1 MTQHR
6 IDPGGGRV
14 LLVEEGG
21 DPDGVPVLVHHG
33 TPGCGGLYR
42 LHVEDAAAKG
52 IRLVGFDRAGYG
64 GSTRNPGRSVADVA
78 GDVVAIADALGID
91 RLATW
96 GISGGGPHALAC
108 AALLPER
115 VVAAAALAA
124 PAPHDAE
131 GLDWTAGMGEDNVA
145 EFGAALEGEAALR
158 PMLEEWATGL
168 REGGPAAFGEEF
180 ASLLSGPD
188 AAVLTGELAEHLYD
202 SMAGGLAP
210 GVDGWIDDDLEFVAP
225 WHVDL
230 GSIAVPTL
238 LWQGGEDRFVPPAH
252 APWLAA
258 RIPGVELRLTPEDG
272 HLTLYERQVPEVHA
286 WLLDR
291 WQDRPIARRS

>member
-1 MTQHR
+1 VTRHT
-6 IDPGGGRV
+6 IDPGDGRV

-42 LHVEDAAAKG
+42 SHVEDAAACG

-78 GDVVAIADALGID
+78 RDVTAIADALGID

-108 AALLPER
+108 AALLPEWI
-115 VVAAAALAA
+115 VAAAALAS

-131 GLDWTAGMGEDNVA
+131 GLDWTAGMGEDNVV

-158 PMLEEWATGL
+158 PLLERWAAEYL
-168 REGGPAAFGEEF
+168 EAGPARVRQELAT
-180 ASLLSGPD
+180 LLSAPD
-188 AAVLTGELAEHLYD
+188 AAVLTDELAEHLYD
-202 SMAGGLAP
+202 SFAGGLAP
-210 GVDGWIDDDLEFVAP
+210 GVGGWLDDDLEFVAP

-238 LWQGGEDRFVPPAH
+238 LWQGGEDLFVPPAH
-252 APWLAA
+252 APWLGA

-272 HLTLYERQVPEVHA
+272 HLTLYERRIPEVHA

-291 WQDRPIARRS
+291 WQDRRIARRS

>member
-1 MTQHR
+1 VTRHR
-6 IDPGGGRV
+6 IDPGDGRV

-21 DPDGVPVLVHHG
+21 DADGIPVLVHHG

-42 LHVEDAAAKG
+42 PHLEDASARG
-52 IRLVGFDRAGYG
+52 IRLLGYDRAGYG

-78 GDVVAIADALGID
+78 GDVAAIADALGID

-96 GISGGGPHALAC
+96 GISGGAPHALAC
-108 AALLPER
+108 AARLPER
-115 VVAAAALAA
+115 VVAAVALAS

-131 GLDWTAGMGEDNVA
+131 GLDWTAGMGEDNVV

-158 PMLEEWATGL
+158 PVLERWSAEVLEAGPAGL
-168 REGGPAAFGEEF
+168 RDGMAT
-180 ASLLSGPD
+180 LLSGPD
-188 AAVLTGELAEHLYD
+188 AAVLTDELAEHLYD
-202 SMAGGLAP
+202 GFAGGLAP
-210 GVDGWIDDDLEFVAP
+210 GIGGWLDDDLAFVSP

-238 LWQGGEDRFVPPAH
+238 LWQGAEDRFVPPAH

-258 RIPGVELRLTPEDG
+258 RIPGVELRLTAEDG
-272 HLTLYERQVPEVHA
+272 HLTLYEHRIPEVHA
-286 WLLDR
+286 WLVDR
-291 WQDRPIARRS
+291 WQDRLIARRS